1 MSEQKKGL
9 EVVFAPGCFDDFE
22 GTPEELQ
29 DLIAHIRQLAA
40 DGTILDQSNRLTDE
54 EAEEI
59 MQRVEQRQ
67 PRQ

>member
-1 MSEQKKGL
+1 MEHEKKGL
-9 EVVFAPGCFDDFE
+9 EVVFAPGCFDDFD

-40 DGTILDQSNRLTDE
+40 DGTILEKSEPVGEE

-59 MQRVEQRQ
+59 MQRLEQRKPMQ
-67 PRQ
+67 